1 MWITVWK
8 RSKAGHLGEMTKTF
22 SRLDEVLK
30 DYRFTSEVTELSR
43 RLKDHW
49 AWHCFVYNEIMS
61 HLPED
66 NERANVRDR
75 FTDQTRAYEKYSF
88 LIDQFLTRAELQSGR
103 TRSGALSAQKPG
115 ISKERVSF
123 PRDAQSSV
131 LTGSRKKDTFKS
143 WLKS

>member
-30 DYRFTSEVTELSR
+30 DYRFASEVTELSR
-43 RLKDHW
+43 RLKDQW

-88 LIDQFLTRAELQSGR
+88 LIDQWENKK
-103 TRSGALSAQKPG
+103 RSALSSEARYFQ
-115 ISKERVSF
+115 R
-123 PRDAQSSV
+123 
-131 LTGSRKKDTFKS
+131 TC
-143 WLKS
+143 